1 MHRERRSGAPLVAST
16 STLRLTS
23 SAISAGNIWRWPSAQ
38 RYSIATLKFGA
49 DKRFFERELLRV
61 DVVVHGRHSHE
72 QQPHSHLR
80 QRLIVT
86 GRIAALAAD
95 PSNGRAMFW
104 NLGVRRSTKPLAALG
119 ALDRRVGVMGGAI
132 SSVSSSIS
140 VTSSQYAGAARAAA
154 PRPVGFPGRPRADA
168 RRGACQACARPR
180 GPAAARSFAGLAVQ
194 ASIRSL
200 GQLTQDDHQLVIA
213 IILRQLQTKRLQ
225 GEGSSVQVGGHNPFR
240 DAVGV
245 FDLDVHAGRSSTEID
260 LEARPIVRDAG
271 IEM

>member
-1 MHRERRSGAPLVAST
+1 
-16 STLRLTS
+16 LTS

-119 ALDRRVGVMGGAI
+119 ALDRRVGVMGGPI

-140 VTSSQYAGAARAAA
+140 VTSSTVRGRRTCGCPAAGRFSRASS
-154 PRPVGFPGRPRADA
+154 RGRPKRCLPSMRSSADA
-168 RRGACQACARPR
+168 
-180 GPAAARSFAGLAVQ
+180 
-194 ASIRSL
+194 
-200 GQLTQDDHQLVIA
+200 
-213 IILRQLQTKRLQ
+213 
-225 GEGSSVQVGGHNPFR
+225 GGC
-240 DAVGV
+240 
-245 FDLDVHAGRSSTEID
+245 S
-260 LEARPIVRDAG
+260 IVRRASPFKPG
-271 IEM
+271 FAASAS